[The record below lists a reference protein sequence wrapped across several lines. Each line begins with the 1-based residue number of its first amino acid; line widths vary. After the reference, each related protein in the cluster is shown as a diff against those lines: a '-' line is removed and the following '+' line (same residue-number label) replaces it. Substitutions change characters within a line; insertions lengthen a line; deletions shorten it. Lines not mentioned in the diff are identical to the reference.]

1 MSWCMDESAIGFIE
15 KSMSGFSFCHPGHH
29 KTTVFLYFSV
39 RLIIEQMFYKI
50 IPGLLEQ
57 NKFEHMFVL

>member
-1 MSWCMDESAIGFIE
+1 MDESAIGFIE

-39 RLIIEQMFYKI
+39 GLIIEQTFYKNHT
-50 IPGLLEQ
+50 GLLEQ
-57 NKFEHMFVL
+57 IALECMFVL